1 MCGHHHSFIIYIIK
15 AHDRQL
21 KRKYKEQ
28 ERTIYK
34 EKVKALI
41 NINHELR
48 TPLTLIYTPL
58 KQLTNSK
65 QIPYELRGKL
75 YGAFKQARQMKNIID
90 MILNMRKMEVEKISC
105 ACLPRPSTNGCK
117 VS

>member
-1 MCGHHHSFIIYIIK
+1 MVATILVHPIMCGHHHSFHYLYHKSSRPSTETEIQGTGTY
-15 AHDRQL
+15 HLQG
-21 KRKYKEQ
+21 
-28 ERTIYK
+28 
-34 EKVKALI
+34 KVKALI

-75 YGAFKQARQMKNIID
+75 YGAFKQARQMKTS
-90 MILNMRKMEVEKISC
+90 L
-105 ACLPRPSTNGCK
+105 T
-117 VS
+117 